1 MKKMFFIGLIMA
13 SAPLIANVSDQEFGN
28 ILRFQD
34 LVNTAIDN
42 NNYDLA
48 CKAQSEIYTLVK
60 KANVRDMLQKA
71 EDQKN
76 AYCAVK
82 KFSLLNK

>member
-1 MKKMFFIGLIMA
+1 MKKIFLLGLVTFSSMTFAITNEELGKM
-13 SAPLIANVSDQEFGN
+13 
-28 ILRFQD
+28 LRFQD

-48 CKAQSEIYTLVK
+48 KKAQI
-60 KANVRDMLQKA
+60 RDMIQKS

-76 AYCAVK
+76 AYCSVK
-82 KFSLLNK
+82 KYSLLNK